1 LSTLQVAGHPEVYVV
16 GDLAGFEQDGRFLP
30 QVAPVANQQGTAA
43 ADNIGRQVRGVAP
56 APFHYRDPGIMVTI
70 GKNAAVAR
78 LAGISFTGFAAW
90 LLWLFVHVMNLI
102 GFRNR
107 IVVLIDW
114 GMDYFFAERSARLM
128 LSCRKPPGTSDL
140 KPGK

>member
-1 LSTLQVAGHPEVYVV
+1 
-16 GDLAGFEQDGRFLP
+16 
-30 QVAPVANQQGTAA
+30 
-43 ADNIGRQVRGVAP
+43 
-56 APFHYRDPGIMVTI
+56 MVTI